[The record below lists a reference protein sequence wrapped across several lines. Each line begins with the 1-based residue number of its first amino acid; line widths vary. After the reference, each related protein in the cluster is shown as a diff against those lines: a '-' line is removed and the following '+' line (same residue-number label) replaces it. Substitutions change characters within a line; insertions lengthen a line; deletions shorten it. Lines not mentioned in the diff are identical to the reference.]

1 MNNKRTISNI
11 FRCNRFYEPMIPG
24 GYLVKFRFKDEIAE
38 QEFEIEPGDCYQTLL
53 ELCNGFCEGYGHD
66 GEVRDICRLRTAEDD
81 PHQKGYVLERT
92 EDDALE
98 QGNIY
103 LTPDQVDMVVSAAG
117 NAVYGRRI
125 PMI

>member
-53 ELCNGFCEGYGHD
+53 ELCNGFCEGYGYD
-66 GEVRDICRLRTAEDD
+66 GDRGGGKAAEEDEAAFIYLEDGDERLRRELLLPEAD
-81 PHQKGYVLERT
+81 HVQ
-92 EDDALE
+92 
-98 QGNIY
+98 
-103 LTPDQVDMVVSAAG
+103 SAGAD
-117 NAVYGRRI
+117 
-125 PMI
+125 